1 MCAGDVGRNSGAPR
15 IQRAPGS
22 PRGAAPRSLARAA
35 LATARRA
42 RFSACSAC
50 RARRSLEGRR
60 SARSRARSALATS
73 RPARLTARSSRT
85 LATSARRRR
94 RQTRNL
100 EASGQ
105 TNHASAPA
113 PARRNAPRFP
123 CSAPYHAPTTTRGIV
138 AACRIHRPVFKAWRL
153 RPPLRTRSED
163 ARGPSFRFHPLV
175 LDAFVLADAANRSRH
190 RVASE
195 GDRRRRTHSIFV
207 HRRRTPNGKGRRALS
222 RGRSSFPASAW
233 LTRDG
238 RATGSRAPGSLTSRP
253 EGWTVARY
261 VLLV

>member
-1 MCAGDVGRNSGAPR
+1 MCAGDVGRNSGSPR
-15 IQRAPGS
+15 SQRALGPPG
-22 PRGAAPRSLARAA
+22 GAAPRSLARVA

-113 PARRNAPRFP
+113 PASRNAPRFP
-123 CSAPYHAPTTTRGIV
+123 CSAPYQAPTTTRGIV
-138 AACRIHRPVFKAWRL
+138 AACRIHRPVFKARRL
-153 RPPLRTRSED
+153 RRPLRTRSED
-163 ARGPSFRFHPLV
+163 ARGPSFRFRPSV

-195 GDRRRRTHSIFV
+195 GGRGGRIHSVFV
-207 HRRRTPNGKGRRALS
+207 HRRGTPIGKGRASAVSGPVCPARLQPLS
-222 RGRSSFPASAW
+222 PATGGQPARGR
-233 LTRDG
+233 
-238 RATGSRAPGSLTSRP
+238 PG
-253 EGWTVARY
+253 V
-261 VLLV
+261 